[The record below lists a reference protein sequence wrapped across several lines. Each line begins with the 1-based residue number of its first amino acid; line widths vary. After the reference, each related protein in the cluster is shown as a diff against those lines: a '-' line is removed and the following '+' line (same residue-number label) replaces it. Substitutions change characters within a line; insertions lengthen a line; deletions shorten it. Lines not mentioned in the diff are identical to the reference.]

1 MDDLFSIKRFSDS
14 IDNDTEFIPLLS
26 SEEEEIMQAEKLPES
41 LPILPLRNT
50 VLFPGVVIP
59 ITVGRDKSIRLIRES
74 YRNDRTIGV
83 VAQKD
88 STIEDPE
95 AKDLH
100 KVGTVAHLIKILQ
113 MPDGNTTVIIQG
125 KKRFEIEDF
134 IQDEP
139 YFRAK
144 IKDLADFD
152 KNLVRDEHFIAL
164 IASLKDLAIQIIRLS
179 PNIPSEAAFAI
190 KNIDSPFFL
199 VNFVSSNLNIDLVE
213 KQKLLEIPDLMKR
226 ANAVLSA
233 LAKELH
239 MLELK
244 NQIQDKVKLDLDKQ
258 QRDYLLSQQLK
269 TIQEELGGSPHEQEI
284 NDMKA
289 KALKKKWSVKVSEAF
304 DKELKKLQRMNPQ
317 AAEYSI
323 QMNYLETMLELPWNE
338 FTTDSF
344 DLKKAQQILDEDHYG
359 LEKIKERI
367 IEHLAVLKLKND
379 MKSPILCFAGPP
391 GVGKTSLG
399 KSIARALGR
408 NYIRVSLG
416 GLRDESELRG
426 HRKTYIGAMPGRIIQ
441 SLRKAGSANPVFVLD
456 EVDKVS
462 GNNFQGDP
470 QAALLEIL
478 DPEQNFEFY
487 DNYLEITFD
496 LSRVMFL
503 ATANTLSTVHPA
515 LRDRMEVID
524 LSGYLLEEKAE
535 IARRHLVPKQIREHG
550 LKESHVQFSKKIL
563 EKIIDD
569 YTRESGV
576 RSLEKVIAK
585 IIRNRAKFVAMDEDY
600 NPKLT
605 TEDVEKIMGI
615 PRYQK
620 DRDTHIEVPGVVTG
634 LAWTAV
640 GGEILFVEVSLSR
653 GKGNL
658 TLTGN
663 LGDVMKESAT
673 IAYEY
678 LKSHASS
685 LDLDPAVFPSWNV
698 HIHVPE
704 GATPKD
710 GPSAGITM
718 LTALASAFTQRKA
731 HSDLAMT
738 GEITLRGK
746 VLPVGGIKEKILAA
760 KRAKIKNIILS
771 IENKKDIEEVKK
783 EYIEGLNF
791 IYVEKMIDVINHA
804 LLKEKVKH
812 PLDLKVKNETSNLTA
827 NN

>member
-1 MDDLFSIKRFSDS
+1 MDELFNIKGFSDAL
-14 IDNDTEFIPLLS
+14 DNDTEFIPLLS
-26 SEEEEIMQAEKLPES
+26 TEEEELMQAEKLPES

-83 VAQKD
+83 VAQID

-95 AKDLH
+95 EKDLY
-100 KVGTVAHLIKILQ
+100 KVGTVAHLIKLLK

-125 KKRFEIEDF
+125 KKRFEIENF

-144 IKDLADFD
+144 IKDMADFD
-152 KNLVRDEHFIAL
+152 KNLENDDNFLAL
-164 IASLKDLAIQIIRLS
+164 IGSLKDLAIQIIKLS

-190 KNIDSPFFL
+190 RNIDSPFFL
-199 VNFVSSNLNIDLVE
+199 VNFVSSNLNIDLAE
-213 KQKLLEIPDLMKR
+213 KQKLLETPDLMKR
-226 ANAVLSA
+226 ANDVLTS
-233 LAKELH
+233 LAQELH

-244 NQIQDKVKLDLDKQ
+244 TQIQDKVKLDLDKQ

-289 KALKKKWSVKVSEAF
+289 KAAKKKWSEKVAEIF

-323 QMNYLETMLELPWNE
+323 QMNYLETMVELPWNE

-344 DLKKAQQILDEDHYG
+344 NLREAQQILDEDHYG

-367 IEHLAVLKLKND
+367 IEHLAVLKLKKD
-379 MKSPILCFAGPP
+379 MKSPILCFVGPP

-416 GLRDESELRG
+416 GLRDEAELRG

-441 SLRKAGSANPVFVLD
+441 SLKKAGSANPVFVLD

-503 ATANTLSTVHPA
+503 ATANTLSTIHPA

-524 LSGYLLEEKAE
+524 LSGYLLEEKIE
-535 IARRHLVPKQIREHG
+535 IAKRHLVPKQIREHG
-550 LKESHVQFSKKIL
+550 LKEKDISFSKKIL
-563 EKIIDD
+563 EKLIDD

-576 RSLEKVIAK
+576 RSLEKTIAK
-585 IIRNRAKFVAMDEDY
+585 IVRNRAKFVAMEEPY
-600 NPKLT
+600 EPKLSP
-605 TEDVEKIMGI
+605 EELENILGV

-620 DRDTHIEVPGVVTG
+620 DKDTRIDVPGVVTG
-634 LAWTAV
+634 LAWTAA

-653 GKGNL
+653 GKGIL

-673 IAYEY
+673 IAYEF
-678 LKSHASS
+678 LKSHSS
-685 LDLDPAVFPSWNV
+685 ALDLDPDVFSNWNV

-718 LTALASAFTQRKA
+718 LTALASAFSQRKTR
-731 HSDLAMT
+731 SDLAMT

-771 IENKKDIEEVKK
+771 AENRKDIEEVKK
-783 EYIEGLNF
+783 DYIEGLNF
-791 IYVEKMIDVINHA
+791 IYVDKMIDVINNA
-804 LLKEKVKH
+804 LAAEKISH
-812 PLDLKVKNETSNLTA
+812 PLDLKAKNTSA
-827 NN
+827 